1 MDDIA
6 VLKQVP
12 IFSKMDDEEITG
24 LLVLMDANTYAPGQV
39 IMREGEPG
47 DYFYVVVR
55 GEVQFLIQDAGGQE
69 LIVDESGPGS
79 FFGELS
85 MLTGEPRATRVK
97 AVDQVT
103 TLALNRDE
111 FLAFLQRQPHAAI
124 DVLTVLGQR
133 LLRMDSLLRQS
144 VSRNVNELADEQL
157 TLGQRIADVIAEFSG
172 SIAFLAINAIWFG
185 GWLLW
190 NQSWFPGYDFDPY
203 PFGLLTMIVS
213 LEAIFLSI
221 FVLVSQNR
229 QAAKDRLAAE
239 IDHQVNTKAELETG
253 LVLRRLDDLER
264 LLCYQHDEQR
274 VLLHAAVA
282 VNEPLK
288 LQPNDNEH

>member
-12 IFSKMDDEEITG
+12 IFSTMDDEEITG
-24 LLVLMDANTYAPGQV
+24 LRVLMDANTYAPGQV

-55 GEVQFLIQDAGGQE
+55 GEVQFLIQDASGQE

-103 TLALNRDE
+103 TLALDRDE
-111 FLAFLQRQPHAAI
+111 FYAFLQRHPHAAI

-133 LLRMDSLLRQS
+133 LRRMDGLLRQS

-157 TLGQRIADVIAEFSG
+157 TLGQRIADMIAEFSG

-229 QAAKDRLAAE
+229 QSAKDRLAAE

-274 VLLHAAVA
+274 VLLHAAVT

-288 LQPNDNEH
+288 LQPNDNER

>member
-69 LIVDESGPGS
+69 LIVDEAGVGS

-103 TLALNRDE
+103 TLALNRSE
-111 FLAFLQRQPHAAI
+111 FLDFLQRHPHAVI

-133 LLRMDSLLRQS
+133 LRRMDGLLRQS

-157 TLGQRIADVIAEFSG
+157 TLGQRIADMIAEFSG

-190 NQSWFPGYDFDPY
+190 NQSWFPGYNFDPY

-274 VLLHAAVA
+274 VLLHTAVA

-288 LQPNDNEH
+288 LQPNDNER